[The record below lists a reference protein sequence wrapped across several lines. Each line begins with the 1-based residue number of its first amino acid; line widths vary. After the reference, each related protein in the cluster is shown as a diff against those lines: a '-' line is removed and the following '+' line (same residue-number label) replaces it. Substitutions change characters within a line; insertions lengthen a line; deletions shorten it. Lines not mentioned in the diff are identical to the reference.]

1 MILVVGATGVV
12 GGMIARRLLEKDQE
26 VRVLVRRDSPSSQL
40 IQQGLATSA
49 EELIEAGAQPVHGDL
64 RDRASLDAAVEG
76 VETVITTANSAMR
89 GGADNPQSVDLQGN
103 RNLIEAAR
111 AAGVEHFIF
120 VSLLGAD
127 VNNPAP
133 FVQAKAQS
141 ESALRESGM
150 EYTILAPTAFM
161 EVWPAMVVGMP
172 TLQGR
177 SVTLVGEGRRH
188 HSFVSNRDVAAFAA
202 AAVDHPAA
210 QPAYTYRRT
219 GGAQLARRAR
229 DLRARAR
236 PPAPRRVRGGRG
248 SCPASGP
255 YARPSG
261 RHGDVR
267 LGHRDGG
274 GLPHLRR
281 HADEARDVRAGAG
294 RTLACMTFATTVRV
308 STGRFSRPGSR
319 PLSYRLA
326 GIGQE
331 KIVHFADAAHLPG
344 R

>member
-12 GGMIARRLLEKDQE
+12 GGMIARRLLEEDKE

-40 IQQGLATSA
+40 VQHGLATSA

-120 VSLLGAD
+120 VSPLGAD

-161 EVWPAMVVGMP
+161 EVWPAMGWACP
-172 TLQGR
+172 P
-177 SVTLVGEGRRH
+177 SK
-188 HSFVSNRDVAAFAA
+188 AA
-202 AAVDHPAA
+202 
-210 QPAYTYRRT
+210 
-219 GGAQLARRAR
+219 
-229 DLRARAR
+229 
-236 PPAPRRVRGGRG
+236 
-248 SCPASGP
+248 
-255 YARPSG
+255 
-261 RHGDVR
+261 R
-267 LGHRDGG
+267 L
-274 GLPHLRR
+274 PWS
-281 HADEARDVRAGAG
+281 VRAAGA
-294 RTLACMTFATTVRV
+294 TA
-308 STGRFSRPGSR
+308 
-319 PLSYRLA
+319 LSLTAMLLRLA
-326 GIGQE
+326 
-331 KIVHFADAAHLPG
+331 
-344 R
+344 